1 MTEETIWTGTSSQV
15 KNLGPFLLCL
25 LIVPIPWAL
34 WKWLEVKARTYR
46 VTTERLLTTSGVL
59 SKTTDSLELYRVKDI
74 RVTQPFLLRFF
85 SLENIELVTT
95 DETSALVE
103 IDYMPQSIKLADIL
117 RRQVEACRVAKRV
130 REIDVE

>member
-1 MTEETIWTGTSSQV
+1 MTEETIWSGTSSQV

-25 LIVPIPWAL
+25 LVIPIPWAL
-34 WKWLEVKARTYR
+34 WKWLQVKARTYR

-85 SLENIELVTT
+85 GLENVELTT
-95 DETSALVE
+95 SDSSSPLVVVDCIPE
-103 IDYMPQSIKLADIL
+103 SVKLGDIL
-117 RRQVEACRVAKRV
+117 RRQVEACRVTKRV
-130 REIDVE
+130 REVDLE